1 MGDHSRERIYIMEKN
16 NQISLKNWRKLGE
29 ATANENLYVGIIF
42 SEQISGEHTYFTSR
56 STCQCVDN
64 SSGLLNDAVAVD
76 RITVWATPNYEN
88 HEDIV
93 YELVFKTQ
101 NGGTQSLFV
110 DIFKNIVVADDE
122 GWTNRLQ
129 GFVGIN
135 ALEISVNGETWVD
148 SIDYY
153 EILYSEF
160 GKVHQQIFNINGEK
174 GVLVGEY
181 TTNLL

>member
-1 MGDHSRERIYIMEKN
+1 MKKN

-29 ATANENLYVGIIF
+29 ATAKENLYVGIIF

-76 RITVWATPNYEN
+76 RITVWATPNYKN

-110 DIFKNIVVADDE
+110 DIFNNIVVPDDE
-122 GWTNRLQ
+122 GWTSRLQ
-129 GFVGIN
+129 GFVEIN
-135 ALEISVNGETWVD
+135 AVEISVNGEIWVD

-160 GKVHQQIFNINGEK
+160 GKVHQQIFNINGGE
-174 GVLVGEY
+174 GEVVVEY
-181 TTNLL
+181 TANLV

>member
-1 MGDHSRERIYIMEKN
+1 MKKN

-29 ATANENLYVGIIF
+29 ATAKENLYVGIIF
-42 SEQISGEHTYFTSR
+42 SEQISGEHTHFKSH
-56 STCQCVDN
+56 STCAGSSQYVDN

-110 DIFKNIVVADDE
+110 DIFNNIIVPDVE
-122 GWTNRLQ
+122 GWTSRLK

-160 GKVHQQIFNINGEK
+160 GKVHQQIFNINGQAGE
-174 GVLVGEY
+174 VVVEY
-181 TTNLL
+181 TANLV

>member
-1 MGDHSRERIYIMEKN
+1 MQKFS
-16 NQISLKNWRKLGE
+16 QISLKNWRKLGE
-29 ATANENLYVGIIF
+29 ATTKDNFYVGIIF
-42 SEQISGEHTYFTSR
+42 SEQSSGEHTSFTCH
-56 STCQCVDN
+56 STCAGSSQCVDN
-64 SSGLLNDAVAVD
+64 SSGLLNYAVAVD

-110 DIFKNIVVADDE
+110 DIFNNIVVPSDE
-122 GWTNRLQ
+122 GWTSRLQ

-135 ALEISVNGETWVD
+135 ALEIGVNGETWVD

-153 EILYSEF
+153 ELLYSEF
-160 GKVHQQIFNINGEK
+160 GKVHQQIFNINGQT
-174 GVLVGEY
+174 GEVVVEY
-181 TTNLL
+181 IANSI

>member
-1 MGDHSRERIYIMEKN
+1 MKKN

-29 ATANENLYVGIIF
+29 ATAKENLYVGIIF

-110 DIFKNIVVADDE
+110 DIFNNIVVPDDE
-122 GWTNRLQ
+122 GWTSSLK

-135 ALEISVNGETWVD
+135 AVVISVNGETWVD

-153 EILYSEF
+153 DLLYSEF
-160 GKVHQQIFNINGEK
+160 GKVYQQIFNINGEK

>member
-1 MGDHSRERIYIMEKN
+1 MKKN
-16 NQISLKNWRKLGE
+16 NQISLGGGGGLGE
-29 ATANENLYVGIIF
+29 ATAKENLYVGIIF
-42 SEQISGEHTYFTSR
+42 SEQIIGEHTHFKSH
-56 STCQCVDN
+56 STCAGSSQCVDN

-110 DIFKNIVVADDE
+110 DIFNNIIVPDVE
-122 GWTNRLQ
+122 GWTSRLQ
-129 GFVGIN
+129 GFVEIN
-135 ALEISVNGETWVD
+135 AVEISVNGEIWVD

-160 GKVHQQIFNINGEK
+160 GKVHQQIFNINGGE
-174 GVLVGEY
+174 GEVVVEY
-181 TTNLL
+181 TASLV

>member
-1 MGDHSRERIYIMEKN
+1 MKRN

-29 ATANENLYVGIIF
+29 ATAKENLYVGIIF

-110 DIFKNIVVADDE
+110 DIFNNIVVPDAE
-122 GWTNRLQ
+122 GWTSSLK

-135 ALEISVNGETWVD
+135 AVVISVNGETWVD

-153 EILYSEF
+153 DLLYSEF
-160 GKVHQQIFNINGEK
+160 GKVYQQIFNINGEK

>member
-1 MGDHSRERIYIMEKN
+1 MQKT

-29 ATANENLYVGIIF
+29 ATTKDNFYVGIIF
-42 SEQISGEHTYFTSR
+42 SEQSSGEHTSFTCH
-56 STCQCVDN
+56 STCAGSSQCVDN
-64 SSGLLNDAVAVD
+64 SSGLLNYAVAVD

-110 DIFKNIVVADDE
+110 DIFNNIVVPDAE
-122 GWTNRLQ
+122 GWTSSLK

-135 ALEISVNGETWVD
+135 AFEISVNGEIWVD

-153 EILYSEF
+153 ELLYSEF
-160 GKVHQQIFNINGEK
+160 GKVHQQIFNINRGE
-174 GVLVGEY
+174 GELVVEY
-181 TTNLL
+181 TASLV

>member
-1 MGDHSRERIYIMEKN
+1 MEKN

-29 ATANENLYVGIIF
+29 ATAKENLYVGIIF

-76 RITVWATPNYEN
+76 RITVWATPYYAN

-110 DIFKNIVVADDE
+110 DIFNNIVVPDAE
-122 GWTNRLQ
+122 GWTSRLK
-129 GFVGIN
+129 GFVEIN

-153 EILYSEF
+153 ELLYSEF
-160 GKVHQQIFNINGEK
+160 GKVYQQIFNINGEK

>member
-1 MGDHSRERIYIMEKN
+1 MKRN

-29 ATANENLYVGIIF
+29 ATAKENLYVGIIF

-56 STCQCVDN
+56 STCQSVDN

-76 RITVWATPNYEN
+76 RITVWATPKYAE

-101 NGGTQSLFV
+101 NGGTKSLFV
-110 DIFKNIVVADDE
+110 DIFNNIVVPSDE
-122 GWTNRLQ
+122 GWTSRLQ

-135 ALEISVNGETWVD
+135 ALEIGVNGETWVD

-160 GKVHQQIFNINGEK
+160 GKVHQEIFNINGQAGE
-174 GVLVGEY
+174 VVGEY
-181 TTNLL
+181 TANLL

>member
-1 MGDHSRERIYIMEKN
+1 MKRN

-29 ATANENLYVGIIF
+29 ATAKENLYVGIIF

-76 RITVWATPNYEN
+76 RITVWATPKYAEQ
-88 HEDIV
+88 EDIV

-110 DIFKNIVVADDE
+110 DIFNNIVVPDAE
-122 GWTNRLQ
+122 GWTSRLK
-129 GFVGIN
+129 GFVEIN

-153 EILYSEF
+153 ELLYSEF
-160 GKVHQQIFNINGEK
+160 GKVYQQIFNINGEK

>member
-1 MGDHSRERIYIMEKN
+1 MKKFS
-16 NQISLKNWRKLGE
+16 QISLKNWRKLGE
-29 ATANENLYVGIIF
+29 ATAKENLYVGIIF
-42 SEQISGEHTYFTSR
+42 SEQISGEHTHFKSH
-56 STCQCVDN
+56 STCAGSSQCVDN

-110 DIFKNIVVADDE
+110 DIFNNIIVPDVE
-122 GWTNRLQ
+122 GWTSRLK

-160 GKVHQQIFNINGEK
+160 GKVHQQIFNINGQAGE
-174 GVLVGEY
+174 VVVEY
-181 TTNLL
+181 TANLV

>member
-1 MGDHSRERIYIMEKN
+1 MKN
-16 NQISLKNWRKLGE
+16 INQISLKNWRKLGE
-29 ATANENLYVGIIF
+29 ATAKENLYVGIIF
-42 SEQISGEHTYFTSR
+42 SEQISGEHTHFTCH
-56 STCQCVDN
+56 STCAGSSQSVDN

-76 RITVWATPNYEN
+76 RITVWATPNYKN

-110 DIFKNIVVADDE
+110 DIFNNIVVPDDE
-122 GWTNRLQ
+122 GWTSSLK

-135 ALEISVNGETWVD
+135 AIEISVNGEIWVD

-153 EILYSEF
+153 ELLYSEF
-160 GKVHQQIFNINGEK
+160 GKVHQQIFNINGQAGE
-174 GVLVGEY
+174 VVVEY
-181 TTNLL
+181 TANLV

>member
-1 MGDHSRERIYIMEKN
+1 MKN
-16 NQISLKNWRKLGE
+16 SNQITMKNWIKLGE
-29 ATANENLYVGIIF
+29 ATANDDLYVGIIF
-42 SEQISGEHTYFTSR
+42 SEQISGEHTHFKSH
-56 STCQCVDN
+56 STCAGSSQYVDN

-76 RITVWATPNYEN
+76 RITVWATPKYAE

-101 NGGTQSLFV
+101 NGGTKSLFV
-110 DIFKNIVVADDE
+110 DIFNNIVVPSDE
-122 GWTNRLQ
+122 GWTSRLQ

-135 ALEISVNGETWVD
+135 ALEIGVNGETWVD

-160 GKVHQQIFNINGEK
+160 GKVHQEIFNINGQAGE
-174 GVLVGEY
+174 VVGEY
-181 TTNLL
+181 TANLL

>member
-1 MGDHSRERIYIMEKN
+1 M
-16 NQISLKNWRKLGE
+16 
-29 ATANENLYVGIIF
+29 
-42 SEQISGEHTYFTSR
+42 
-56 STCQCVDN
+56 
-64 SSGLLNDAVAVD
+64 
-76 RITVWATPNYEN
+76 
-88 HEDIV
+88 

-110 DIFKNIVVADDE
+110 DIFNNIIVPDVE
-122 GWTNRLQ
+122 GWTSRLK

-160 GKVHQQIFNINGEK
+160 GKVHQQIFNINGQAGE
-174 GVLVGEY
+174 VVVEY
-181 TTNLL
+181 TANLV

>member
-1 MGDHSRERIYIMEKN
+1 MKRN

-29 ATANENLYVGIIF
+29 ATAKENLYVGIIF

-76 RITVWATPNYEN
+76 RITVWATPKYEN

-101 NGGTQSLFV
+101 NGGTKSLFV
-110 DIFKNIVVADDE
+110 DIFNNIVVPSDE
-122 GWTNRLQ
+122 GWTSRLQ

-135 ALEISVNGETWVD
+135 ALEIGVNGETWVD

>member
-1 MGDHSRERIYIMEKN
+1 MKRN

-29 ATANENLYVGIIF
+29 ATAKENLYVGIIF

-76 RITVWATPNYEN
+76 RITVWATPKYAEQ
-88 HEDIV
+88 EDIV

-110 DIFKNIVVADDE
+110 DIFNNIVVPSDE
-122 GWTNRLQ
+122 GWTSRLQ

-135 ALEISVNGETWVD
+135 ALEIGVNGETWVD

-160 GKVHQQIFNINGEK
+160 GKVHQEIFNINGQAGE
-174 GVLVGEY
+174 VVGEY
-181 TTNLL
+181 TANLL

>member
-1 MGDHSRERIYIMEKN
+1 MEKN

-29 ATANENLYVGIIF
+29 ATAKENLYVGIIF
-42 SEQISGEHTYFTSR
+42 SEQISGEHTSFTCHA
-56 STCQCVDN
+56 TCAGSSQCVDN

-76 RITVWATPNYEN
+76 RITVWATPNYAN

-110 DIFKNIVVADDE
+110 DIFNNIIVPDAE
-122 GWTNRLQ
+122 GWTSRLQ

-153 EILYSEF
+153 ELLYSEF
-160 GKVHQQIFNINGEK
+160 GKVHQQIFNING
-174 GVLVGEY
+174 GEGEVVVEY
-181 TTNLL
+181 IANLI

>member
-1 MGDHSRERIYIMEKN
+1 MKRN

-29 ATANENLYVGIIF
+29 ATAKENLYVGIIF

-76 RITVWATPNYEN
+76 RITVWATPDYEN
-88 HEDIV
+88 HEDFV

-110 DIFKNIVVADDE
+110 DIFNNIIVPDAE
-122 GWTNRLQ
+122 GWTSRLK
-129 GFVGIN
+129 GWVGIN
-135 ALEISVNGETWVD
+135 AFEISVNGETQVD

-153 EILYSEF
+153 EALYGEF
-160 GKVHQQIFNINGEK
+160 GKVHQQIFNINGCE
-174 GVLVGEY
+174 GEVVVEY
-181 TTNLL
+181 IANSI

>member
-1 MGDHSRERIYIMEKN
+1 MKKFS
-16 NQISLKNWRKLGE
+16 QISLKNWRKLGE
-29 ATANENLYVGIIF
+29 ATAKENLYVGIIF
-42 SEQISGEHTYFTSR
+42 SEQISGEHTHFKSH
-56 STCQCVDN
+56 STCAGSSQYVDN

-76 RITVWATPNYEN
+76 RITVWATPNYKN

-110 DIFKNIVVADDE
+110 DIFNNIVVPDAE
-122 GWTNRLQ
+122 GWTSRLK
-129 GFVGIN
+129 GFVEIN

-153 EILYSEF
+153 ELLYSEF
-160 GKVHQQIFNINGEK
+160 GKVYQQFFNINGEK